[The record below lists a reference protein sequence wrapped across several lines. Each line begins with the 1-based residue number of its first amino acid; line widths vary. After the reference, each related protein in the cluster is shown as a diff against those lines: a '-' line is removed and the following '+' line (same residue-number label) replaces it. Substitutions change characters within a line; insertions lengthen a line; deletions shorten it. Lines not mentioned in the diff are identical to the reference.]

1 MVPMPLIIYKDI
13 IQVIIITLVRYCL
26 ISCESLS
33 SNVSPSIAIIEMIR
47 NNDAAVTVYSI
58 VNRYH
63 LTDTL
68 INNYT

>member
-1 MVPMPLIIYKDI
+1 MVPMPLIIYEDI

-33 SNVSPSIAIIEMIR
+33 SNVSPSIAIIEMKR

-58 VNRYH
+58 VNRYQ